1 MQSLPLLTFIPTFVL
16 VFFRLAGMML
26 FAPLFGSTRIPKRV
40 KALLVLILAMA
51 STATFQKEV
60 TLPDSLWEITA
71 GVVGELMF
79 GLAMGMVLGF
89 VFVAAQW
96 AGEMIG
102 QQMGFNL
109 SQVFNPQYGSQGSVI
124 GDINYMIT
132 LVVFLTLQGHH

>member
-1 MQSLPLLTFIPTFVL
+1 MIEEVLQYVPTFVL

-26 FAPLFGSTRIPKRV
+26 YAPLFGSTRIPRRV

-51 STATFQKEV
+51 TTATFEKPV
-60 TLPDSLWEITA
+60 TLPPTLFGITA
-71 GVVGELMF
+71 GITGELLF

-89 VFVAAQW
+89 IFIAAQW

-109 SQVFNPQYGSQGSVI
+109 SQV
-124 GDINYMIT
+124 
-132 LVVFLTLQGHH
+132 